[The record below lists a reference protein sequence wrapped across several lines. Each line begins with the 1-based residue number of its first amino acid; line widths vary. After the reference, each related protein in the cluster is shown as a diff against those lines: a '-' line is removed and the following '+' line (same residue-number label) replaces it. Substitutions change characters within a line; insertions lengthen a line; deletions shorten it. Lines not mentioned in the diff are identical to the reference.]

1 MKKMSYLAALAALTL
16 ATSAF
21 AAGEGCCCCKD
32 KADCCEKKAGCCDKK
47 HDSAAPGHGDHADHG
62 KPESRPQ

>member
-21 AAGEGCCCCKD
+21 AAGDGCCCCKD
-32 KADCCEKKAGCCDKK
+32 KADCCDKK
-47 HDSAAPGHGDHADHG
+47 HDGAAPGHADHADHADHA
-62 KPESRPQ
+62 KPETRPQ